1 MNASVPMI
9 DLSDKR
15 IVITGGGA
23 GLGADMAAQFAS
35 LGARVCIGDIDAAAA
50 EATAARLGSRAVA
63 VACDIADEKQVSSF
77 AASACKSLGRIDA
90 LINNAAHTDVAADV
104 DLLGTDP
111 SVWDQTMAVNLRGT
125 MLVSRAIL
133 PAMIESGGGAVVT
146 VVSRQGLAPPLSARR
161 VAYGTSKAALIML
174 ARHIAVAYGKKGI
187 RSNALAPGT
196 IATERMLATLGA
208 ERLAQSRANVLTPW
222 LGEPADVSRIA
233 AFLVSDAGRY
243 ITGQTIQVD
252 GGVLTGLHE

>member
-1 MNASVPMI
+1 MSASIPMI
-9 DLSDKR
+9 DLAGKG

-23 GLGADMAAQFAS
+23 GLGADMATLFVS
-35 LGARVCIGDIDAAAA
+35 LGARVCIADIDATAA
-50 EATAARLGSRAVA
+50 EAAAARLGSGAIALV
-63 VACDIADEKQVSSF
+63 CDIADEEQVSAF
-77 AASACKSLGRIDA
+77 AASALKGLGRIDA

-133 PAMIESGGGAVVT
+133 PTMIESGGGAVVT

-174 ARHIAVAYGKKGI
+174 ARHIAVAYGKQGI
-187 RSNALAPGT
+187 RSNAIAPGT
-196 IATERMLATLGA
+196 IATERMLATLNA

-222 LGEPADVSRIA
+222 LGEPKDVSGIA
-233 AFLVSDAGRY
+233 AFLISDAGRY